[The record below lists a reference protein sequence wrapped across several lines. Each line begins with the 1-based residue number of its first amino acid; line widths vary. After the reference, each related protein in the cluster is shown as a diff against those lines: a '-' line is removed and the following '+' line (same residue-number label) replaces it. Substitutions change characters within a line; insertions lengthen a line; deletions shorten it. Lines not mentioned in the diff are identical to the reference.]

1 MRRIGLTGG
10 IGSGKS
16 TVAGM
21 LEARGAVIIDADAI
35 ARGLV
40 EPGQPALVA
49 LADEFGESILQ
60 PDGSLSRASLA
71 SLAFRDPGTTDR
83 LNAIMHPLIA
93 EESRRL
99 MDSAPSDAVVVYDMP
114 LLVETGQQSL
124 VDMVVV
130 VDVPEEMQVER
141 AVGMRG
147 LDAEDVRRRMA
158 VQATRDQRRAVAD
171 VVIENSGSLDE
182 TEAQVDRLWRTL
194 DEASS

>member
-49 LADEFGESILQ
+49 LVDEFGESILQ

-130 VDVPEEMQVER
+130 VDVPEEMQVGR

>member
-49 LADEFGESILQ
+49 LVDEFGESILQ